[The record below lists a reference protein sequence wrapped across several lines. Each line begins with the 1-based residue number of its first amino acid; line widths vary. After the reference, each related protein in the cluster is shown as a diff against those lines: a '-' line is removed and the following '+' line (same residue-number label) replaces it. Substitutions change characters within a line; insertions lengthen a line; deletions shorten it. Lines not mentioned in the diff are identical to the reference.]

1 MGLQPENSMDAVHS
15 QLEQSGAIKGLN
27 DQIQENENE
36 VVVLCRNLPKGIV
49 RVDTKSMEGFND
61 SSACPVESADNDAET
76 LPPKDGE
83 TRPGLLQAGPAPAT
97 SPVREPG
104 QYRVRPGSIWRPME
118 DVAGLAAR
126 VRADESLNR

>member
-15 QLEQSGAIKGLN
+15 QLEQSGAIQGLS
-27 DQIQENENE
+27 DQIQENVNE
-36 VVVLCRNLPKGIV
+36 VTVLCRNLPKGIV
-49 RVDTKSMEGFND
+49 RIDTELMEGVND
-61 SSACPVESADNDAET
+61 SSACPIGSADNEART
-76 LPPKDGE
+76 LPAKDGE

-104 QYRVRPGSIWRPME
+104 QRRVRHGSIWTPME

-126 VRADESLNR
+126 ARADEPPNG